1 MDTYMLRILA
11 STNDQMPVTGQM
23 RVKSL
28 RALADTVVM
37 KPSEKTRS
45 DLLRSLTEAE
55 KAQEQTRPALFKAG
69 VERHFGYLPPLT
81 REAIFL
87 SFENKRREN
96 AERAFEWLAVMGGI
110 FLKDYDDS
118 PLSIDEWREL
128 RDILS
133 SDAGELDMDLLSYA
147 MTLIVEHKAL

>member
-1 MDTYMLRILA
+1 
-11 STNDQMPVTGQM
+11 
-23 RVKSL
+23 
-28 RALADTVVM
+28 M

-45 DLLRSLTEAE
+45 DLLRSLVEAE
-55 KAQEQTRPALFKAG
+55 KAPGKARPALFKAS
-69 VERHFGYLPPLT
+69 VERYFGYLPPST

-96 AERAFEWLAVMGGI
+96 ADRASEWLAVMGGI

-118 PLSIDEWREL
+118 PLSLDEWRKL

-133 SDAGELDMDLLSYA
+133 MDAGELDMDLLSYA